1 MATRIDSIF
10 HGRVIEVQR
19 NELLII
25 MGSQFM
31 EIDDKSI
38 NLEVDSC
45 LDLGIIKKPSN
56 GESNPQG
63 KNNGENKDMMI
74 VILHLL
80 IDIDK
85 CENHIMRNFNSCF
98 AKIIMM
104 ASIIL
109 EISQKK
115 VRINIHNGIP

>member
-1 MATRIDSIF
+1 
-10 HGRVIEVQR
+10 
-19 NELLII
+19 
-25 MGSQFM
+25 M
-31 EIDDKSI
+31 EIDDQSI

-45 LDLGIIKKPSN
+45 LDVGIIKKPSN

-63 KNNGENKDMMI
+63 YNHGENKDMMIHPPI

-115 VRINIHNGIP
+115 VRINIHNDIP